1 MHSNAQTYRFALI
14 ITLAC
19 SLLLAAAATLLKPR
33 QVENEKL
40 DMKINILKSAEITQT
55 DKDYSR
61 AQIQTLYSA
70 NIAGCV
76 IDKSGQLLSG
86 KTPENLDPK
95 KDTALLPVFEYKV
108 GEEVKAYI
116 IPISGHGLWST
127 IYGYLAIEP
136 DGNTIK
142 GITFYKN
149 GETPGLGGEIA
160 KKWYTDNYKGK
171 KIFDPQGNLVSITV
185 VKGKIADRGIPANEQ
200 YHYVDGI
207 SGASLTGRG
216 VTHFLKD
223 NLKEYEPFFKKLSNS
238 KEIKNNG

>member
-1 MHSNAQTYRFALI
+1 
-14 ITLAC
+14 
-19 SLLLAAAATLLKPR
+19 
-33 QVENEKL
+33 
-40 DMKINILKSAEITQT
+40 MKINILKSAEITQT

-61 AQIQTLYSA
+61 AQIQTLYSN

-76 IDKSGQLLSG
+76 IDENGQLVQG
-86 KTPENLDPK
+86 KTPEGLDPEADK
-95 KDTALLPVFEYKV
+95 KLLPVFEYKS
-108 GEEVKAYI
+108 GDQIKAYI

-142 GITFYKN
+142 GITFYKE
-149 GETPGLGGEIA
+149 GETPGLGGEIE

-171 KIFDPQGNLVSITV
+171 KIFDPNGNLVSITV
-185 VKGKIADRGIPANEQ
+185 VKGKIKDRGIPQSEQ

-216 VTHFLKD
+216 VTHFLKE
-223 NLKEYEPFFKKLSNS
+223 NLKAYEPFFKKMLKS
-238 KEIKNNG
+238 KEGENNG

>member
-1 MHSNAQTYRFALI
+1 VHSTSQTLRFALI
-14 ITLAC
+14 VTLTC

-61 AQIQTLYSA
+61 AEIQTLYSS
-70 NIAGCV
+70 NIAGRV
-76 IDKSGQLLSG
+76 IDQEGQLLTG
-86 KTPENLDPK
+86 KTPETLDPK
-95 KDTALLPVFEYKV
+95 KDSALLPVFEYKV

-136 DGNTIK
+136 DGTTIK
-142 GITFYKN
+142 GITFYKQ
-149 GETPGLGGEIA
+149 GETPGLGAEIE

-171 KIFDPQGNLVSITV
+171 KIFDPDGNLVSITV
-185 VKGKIADRGIPANEQ
+185 VKGKMKDRGIAPEDQ

-216 VTHFLKD
+216 VTHFLKE
-223 NLKEYEPFFKKLSNS
+223 NLKEYEPFFKKML
-238 KEIKNNG
+238 KLQEEENNG